1 MDYKDYNDYELL
13 AFVAEK
19 DENASEILFKKYD
32 FLITKF
38 AKKML
43 KYNKNN
49 GLELNDL
56 IQEGMIGFS
65 NAIDTFNE
73 HKEASFYT
81 YAKKCVERKIISA
94 IVASNRLKMSYL
106 NNSIPIDYDEAGE
119 NRSLDYLLTND
130 SLNPEN
136 IIINKE
142 KMDNLNLLAKE
153 KLTDFE
159 VQVFELK
166 LSGFDY
172 KEIAEILDKDIK
184 AVDNALQR
192 IKYKL
197 KKEISV

>member
-13 AFVAEK
+13 EFIAEK

-65 NAIDTFNE
+65 SAIDTFDE
-73 HKEASFYT
+73 QKEASFYT